1 MAVDA
6 EHHRPMDSENV
17 IVIEVLGERQ
27 KVIVAEPS
35 QAKSMPETW
44 FLLFGMLFRGVL
56 LAKRK

>member
-1 MAVDA
+1 
-6 EHHRPMDSENV
+6 MDSENV